1 MSTVPSIEAE
11 LAGIDIGDKR
21 LDRRAV
27 AIATRV
33 AANPKSSF
41 PKMVGDDSELEGLY
55 RFFQNEK
62 VEPDDLLE
70 PHRAATK
77 SRCES
82 HSIVRVSHDTTG
94 LKFRG
99 NREGMGLLGRRG
111 TGFYAHVSLAIGDGE
126 EREPLG
132 VLGCETFVRTLETRR
147 PTQAAQAA
155 RTRATP
161 REKKE
166 SARWLTG
173 VCTAERL
180 QLGVPVIHVM
190 DQEADDFALFA
201 ELLAMKARFVIRGSA
216 DRRLVPS
223 KPENVQDELDS
234 GKSKLLRTVALVE
247 KVDAHS
253 NEVLRGERHAEL
265 RVRGAQL
272 TLERPRHAQT
282 KVKSLTLNVVQVFEP
297 KPPKGEEAIEWTLY
311 TTESIDTLEEMAAVV
326 DHYRARWRAEEL
338 FKALKTGCSF
348 EERQLTDYDA
358 LVRALALFM
367 PVAWLLLALRVLSRQ
382 SNPPKASVLF
392 SDEDVAIVRWL
403 ADQRRRP
410 LPKKPTVRD
419 IMLAIAAV
427 GGHLKRNGEPGWIT
441 IGRGYQDFLLAR
453 QAWRAAKAEM

>member
-1 MSTVPSIEAE
+1 MNTVPSVEAE
-11 LAGIDIGDKR
+11 LAGIDVGDKR

-27 AIATRV
+27 VIAKRI

-41 PKMVGDDSELEGLY
+41 PKMVGNDSELEGLY
-55 RFFQNEK
+55 RFFQNES
-62 VEPDDLLE
+62 VDPDALLE
-70 PHRAATK
+70 PHRVATK
-77 SRCES
+77 LRCES
-82 HSIVRVSHDTTG
+82 SSIVRVSHDTTG

-99 NREGMGLLGRRG
+99 NREGIGLLGRRG

-147 PTQAAQAA
+147 STPSAQVA

-166 SARWLTG
+166 SARWLAG
-173 VCTAERL
+173 VRTAEEL
-180 QLGVPVIHVM
+180 QLGVPIIHVM

-201 ELLAMKARFVIRGSA
+201 ELMAIKARFVIRGSA

-223 KPENVQDELDS
+223 EPENVRDELDAR
-234 GKSKLLRTVALVE
+234 KSKLLRTIALVE

-253 NEVLRGERHAEL
+253 NDVLRGERTAEL
-265 RVRGAQL
+265 RVRGVQL
-272 TLERPRHAQT
+272 TLERPKHAQS

-311 TTESIDTLEEMAAVV
+311 TTEAIDTVEEMAAIV

-367 PVAWLLLALRVLSRQ
+367 PIAWQLLALRVLSRLA
-382 SNPPKASVLF
+382 NPPKASVLF
-392 SDEDVAIVRWL
+392 SDEDVAVVRWL
-403 ADQRRRP
+403 AEQRRRP
-410 LPKKPTVRD
+410 LPSKPTVRD
-419 IMLAIAAV
+419 IMHAIAAV
-427 GGHLKRNGEPGWIT
+427 GGHLKRNGDPGWIT

-453 QAWRAAKAEM
+453 RAWSAAKAEM